1 MMTMIKTC
9 NVNNKNNNNDADA
22 DADNHG
28 VIVVPSNIINTES
41 KINDDDD
48 DDDDHEAS
56 NNKAIETGGCLAT
69 SSKNSD
75 NGDTNNGDASSG
87 TSGWGDGD
95 QSTTNRSTDTGYSPS
110 NNSSSNKGGAGGKG
124 FLSED
129 DPALNIAEKENRAVS
144 LSRIVMI
151 FVLVLTTICVSLL
164 VYTFVDNAEKYSFE
178 LSFNDDTIKLQES
191 LGSSMD
197 KKLAAVDSLAM
208 LMVSSADEKNETFPF
223 TTLTDFAV
231 KAAKVRHVMFSS
243 SIAMNGMAWYGM
255 IRIRIRIDSF
265 LCATLIVTR
274 AIE

>member
-9 NVNNKNNNNDADA
+9 NVNNNNNNNDADA

-28 VIVVPSNIINTES
+28 VIVVPSNIINTENN
-41 KINDDDD
+41 INDDDD
-48 DDDDHEAS
+48 DDDREAS

-144 LSRIVMI
+144 LSRIGMI

>member
-9 NVNNKNNNNDADA
+9 NVNNNNNNNDADA

-28 VIVVPSNIINTES
+28 VIVVPSNIINTENN
-41 KINDDDD
+41 INDDDD
-48 DDDDHEAS
+48 DDREAS
-56 NNKAIETGGCLAT
+56 NNKAIETGGCLVT

>member
-41 KINDDDD
+41 NINDDGDD
-48 DDDDHEAS
+48 REAS
-56 NNKAIETGGCLAT
+56 NNKAIESGGCLVT

-274 AIE
+274 AME